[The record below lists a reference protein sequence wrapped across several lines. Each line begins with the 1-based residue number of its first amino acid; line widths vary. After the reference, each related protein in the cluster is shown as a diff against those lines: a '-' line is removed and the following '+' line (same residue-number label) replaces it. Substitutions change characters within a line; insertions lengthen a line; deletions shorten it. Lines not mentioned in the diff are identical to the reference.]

1 MADQFTILY
10 IADIIGKPGLD
21 VIRMFLPSLLK
32 SHSVDLCIANGENGH
47 NGIGLNESVARHY
60 FDAGI
65 DIITGGNHIWRHASY
80 REYLDTSDRVLRPLN
95 YPDSAP
101 GKGYLI
107 HKTSRDIPVG
117 VINLQGR
124 TFMYTID
131 CPFRTVETVI
141 DRLKF
146 TTKIIIIDFHAEAT
160 AEKAALGWFLDG
172 KVSAVIGSHTHV
184 QTADER
190 ILPYGTAFITDAGM
204 TGPHD
209 SVIGMD
215 IDTSIKRFITQIPEK
230 YRMAFAN
237 NRLNGVV
244 LQIDPDSGR
253 TSSIKRISLPE

>member
-1 MADQFTILY
+1 MADQFTLLY

-21 VIRMFLPSLLK
+21 TVRLFLPSLLK

-47 NGIGLNESVARHY
+47 NGIGLTESIARQY
-60 FDAGI
+60 FDMGI
-65 DIITGGNHIWRHASY
+65 NVITGGNHIWRNSGY
-80 REYLDTSDRVLRPLN
+80 RRYMDTSDRVLRPMN

-101 GKGYLI
+101 GKGALI
-107 HKTSRDIPVG
+107 YKTRRGMSAA

-131 CPFRTVETVI
+131 CPFRVVEPEI
-141 DRLKF
+141 ERLKF
-146 TTKIIIIDFHAEAT
+146 TTNIIIIDFHAEAT

-190 ILPYGTAFITDAGM
+190 ILPYGTAFISDAGM

-215 IDTSIKRFITQIPEK
+215 IETSVKRFITQIPER
-230 YRMAFAN
+230 YRMASSN

-244 LQIDPDSGR
+244 IKIDAENGR
-253 TSSIKRISLPE
+253 AKHIQRVSLPE